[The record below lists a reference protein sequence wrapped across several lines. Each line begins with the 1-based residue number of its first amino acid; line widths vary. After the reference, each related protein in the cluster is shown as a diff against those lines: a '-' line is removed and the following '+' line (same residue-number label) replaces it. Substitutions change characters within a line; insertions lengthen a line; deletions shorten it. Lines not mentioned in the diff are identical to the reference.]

1 MRHADD
7 DPRADAELERMG
19 AWLRAER
26 PELEAL
32 ELDAIQQRVRARGA
46 RATKEGGGPMK
57 SRIAILA
64 MLVAGLLFSTAG
76 AGLAVT
82 GLAANDQASVAQYG
96 EDDEGAEDVL
106 GDTDEGG
113 GDVVAGEEDAVSGGG
128 DVQAARQA
136 ELGQGQG
143 GQLPFTGL
151 AAIPLLLFGIALL
164 GGGVLLRRRA
174 SD

>member
-7 DPRADAELERMG
+7 DPRTDAELEGIG
-19 AWLRAER
+19 ARLLSER
-26 PELEAL
+26 PELSAL
-32 ELDAIQQRVRARGA
+32 ELDALQQRVRARAA
-46 RATKEGGGPMK
+46 RATKESGGLMK
-57 SRIAILA
+57 SRIAILV
-64 MLVAGLLFSTAG
+64 MVVAGMLFSTAG

-96 EDDEGAEDVL
+96 EDEEGSNDVL
-106 GDTDEGG
+106 GATDEG
-113 GDVVAGEEDAVSGGG
+113 GDVVAGE
-128 DVQAARQA
+128 DVQTTRQTQF
-136 ELGQGQG
+136 GQSQG

-174 SD
+174 SG

>member
-1 MRHADD
+1 VRHADD
-7 DPRADAELERMG
+7 DPRADAELERIG

-57 SRIAILA
+57 SRIAILV
-64 MLVAGLLFSTAG
+64 MLVAGMLFSTAG

-96 EDDEGAEDVL
+96 EDDEGADVR
-106 GDTDEGG
+106 GEADEGG
-113 GDVVAGEEDAVSGGG
+113 GDVVAGEEDAVAGAG

-151 AAIPLLLFGIALL
+151 AAIPLMLFGIALL